1 MSRTAPLACLCAAIG
16 ALSGCGGGGDVAE
29 EGAAAPGPQV
39 TVPLRE
45 QNASGQ
51 KGTATLTALDEQSFE
66 VAVAVT
72 PPRKRSLGYQLVHLH
87 KGSCA
92 EYARFR
98 TYEEERESLADQLQD
113 TDEHGRSTS
122 TVYAPLAE
130 RLTGEYSINVH
141 EELRSYEVVACGDVP
156 RRR

>member
-1 MSRTAPLACLCAAIG
+1 M
-16 ALSGCGGGGDVAE
+16 AE
-29 EGAAAPGPQV
+29 ERADAPASQV

-45 QNASGQ
+45 QNGSGQ
-51 KGTATLTALDEQSFE
+51 KGAATMRALDERSFE
-66 VAVAVT
+66 VSVAVT

-122 TVYAPLAE
+122 TVYAPLRE

-156 RRR
+156 GRR